1 MLDTNN
7 PLIAMAGGRRP
18 IPLVPLLLVAAGAL
32 LPNVLASSL
41 VPALFG
47 GLPSPSEKPYLA
59 ALELFAEL
67 VVGYGPVFLFLW
79 VWLRF
84 FEGRP
89 LSTIGFFGGGRRA
102 AVRKVLFASLLA
114 LAMLAGATAL
124 NAAVGGVVLER
135 DGAGLVGFEALGGVL
150 FLALGWAVQGSAE
163 EVAFRGWVLQTLGT
177 RLGVTAGVLL
187 SSLGFAAMH
196 LLRASGWTA
205 YYLAEVLL
213 FGLFCALYALYEGSL
228 WGVCAFHATYNWGL
242 AHLLGLDDGGQ
253 RAVAGGTLV
262 DLRDAA
268 VPLPEALP
276 GEPAAANLAGIAV
289 HLLAIAAVLVLARRR
304 SKKRRLS
311 RGAKNRT

>member
-67 VVGYGPVFLFLW
+67 VVGYGPTFFFLW

-89 LSTIGFFGGGRRA
+89 LSTIGFFGGGRRTI
-102 AVRKVLFASLLA
+102 VRKVLFGSLLA
-114 LAMLAGATAL
+114 LAMLAGATAF
-124 NAAVGGVVLER
+124 NAALGGVVLER
-135 DGAGLVGFEALGGVL
+135 DGAGLVGFEALGGVI

-177 RLGVTAGVLL
+177 HLGVTAGVLL
-187 SSLGFAAMH
+187 SSVAFAAMH

-205 YYLAEVLL
+205 YYLAAVPL
-213 FGLFCALYALYEGSL
+213 FGRFCALYALYEGSL

-242 AHLLGLDDGGQ
+242 THLLGLDDGGQ

-262 DLRDAA
+262 DLRNAA

-289 HLLAIAAVLVLARRR
+289 HFLAIAAVLVLARRR
-304 SKKRRLS
+304 AKKRRAS
-311 RGAKNRT
+311 